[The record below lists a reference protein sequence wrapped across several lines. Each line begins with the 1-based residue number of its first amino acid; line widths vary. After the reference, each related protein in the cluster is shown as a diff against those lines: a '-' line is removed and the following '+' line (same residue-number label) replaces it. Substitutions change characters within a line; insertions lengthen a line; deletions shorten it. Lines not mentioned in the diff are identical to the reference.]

1 MLFGKKKNETVE
13 ERGIGSAIELGE
25 RIEIFDSY
33 GRKASMLK
41 TDWAEKLLP
50 ARLKECWDNAD
61 RLYAEIIF
69 NVDNNMAYEVTEAA
83 EHLAELEPGKER
95 AAIVLSIVYRKQE
108 RFESAKTVLEDFIQE
123 HGRSGAL
130 LVNLARVYEA
140 QDDIK
145 KAQNTLWEG
154 LALDPNQDNGLSWWL
169 FTQREDGDKEKYLRA
184 LKAAGQL
191 PGAYLPQLYQARFYL
206 EENQVRDALNIYKEV
221 LAADADKRQVLP
233 MISGDLGKFR
243 LLKAMVTLIAPV
255 YDLDEHDARTGLN
268 LVQAYLGLGELEEGE
283 KLLGRLFRLER
294 ADLKQPLLEISARF
308 DKEKRQKIVEQQ
320 QTDDK
325 KVEILGI
332 EKPIFYFGMK
342 EGTFPEVDKTGKKK
356 IGILSYTNKQESVV
370 ERRAEAENE
379 ASRLT
384 KSVPLFISEA
394 LYFYSDFSPIVYIPV
409 INQIG
414 AVLPGTEWDQ
424 AFLERMVKQH
434 DLAMLITGDIQV
446 TKDNRGYAIHTKI
459 VHADGSTHKD
469 ETVLTKGEDIMSLLS
484 RMYLHAT
491 GSALHDAAELSGFYQ
506 LPKVELSMQ
515 YLTALAQSLTQT
527 MVQMRTVPFSH
538 LWGER
543 NIINWFMNIALA
555 DRKYFM
561 MKLLFLQSLIRSR
574 AYGSDVY
581 LEYTNVAKKILADTE
596 KQAAEMGETAQ
607 HIVDALESMLVI
619 E

>member
-1 MLFGKKKNETVE
+1 
-13 ERGIGSAIELGE
+13 
-25 RIEIFDSY
+25 
-33 GRKASMLK
+33 
-41 TDWAEKLLP
+41 
-50 ARLKECWDNAD
+50 
-61 RLYAEIIF
+61 
-69 NVDNNMAYEVTEAA
+69 
-83 EHLAELEPGKER
+83 
-95 AAIVLSIVYRKQE
+95 
-108 RFESAKTVLEDFIQE
+108 
-123 HGRSGAL
+123 
-130 LVNLARVYEA
+130 
-140 QDDIK
+140 
-145 KAQNTLWEG
+145 
-154 LALDPNQDNGLSWWL
+154 
-169 FTQREDGDKEKYLRA
+169 
-184 LKAAGQL
+184 
-191 PGAYLPQLYQARFYL
+191 
-206 EENQVRDALNIYKEV
+206 
-221 LAADADKRQVLP
+221 
-233 MISGDLGKFR
+233 MISGDLGKFS

-320 QTDDK
+320 QTTDK

-356 IGILSYTNKQESVV
+356 IGILSYTNKKESVV

-555 DRKYFM
+555 DQKYFM